1 MNTIKTV
8 IIISKGDL
16 LVDFLNMMILMTIY
30 VKAGFLY
37 KYPLNLLSTFNFIQT
52 TINNQGICTTIQNSL
67 RHFTS
72 FLR

>member
-16 LVDFLNMMILMTIY
+16 FLHFLNMTILKPIY
-30 VKAGFLY
+30 VKAAFLS

-52 TINNQGICTTIQNSL
+52 INNQGTRTTIRNSL

>member
-8 IIISKGDL
+8 IIIGKGDL
-16 LVDFLNMMILMTIY
+16 FLHFLNMTILKSIY
-30 VKAGFLY
+30 VKASFLN

-52 TINNQGICTTIQNSL
+52 TINNQGTRTTIQNSL

>member
-1 MNTIKTV
+1 MNTVKTV

-16 LVDFLNMMILMTIY
+16 FLHFLYMTILKPIY
-30 VKAGFLY
+30 VKASFLNN
-37 KYPLNLLSTFNFIQT
+37 YPLNLLSTFHFIQT
-52 TINNQGICTTIQNSL
+52 TINNQGTRTTIQNSL